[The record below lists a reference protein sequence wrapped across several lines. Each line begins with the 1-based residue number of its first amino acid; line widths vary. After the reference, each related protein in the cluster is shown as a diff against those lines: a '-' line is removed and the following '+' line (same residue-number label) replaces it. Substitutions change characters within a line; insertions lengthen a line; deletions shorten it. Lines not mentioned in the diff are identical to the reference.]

1 MKCPYCIE
9 DINDQALV
17 CSHCQ
22 RDLLFFRP
30 FDDRL
35 QSFDT
40 RIVEITDKLST
51 MTALLEDLATSKVG
65 KEVIGPPV
73 DESKP
78 LELTRWRLVGIVSLA
93 VVLSSVMLLVF
104 ALLENRL
111 VEAPYQKAVE
121 KYYEAVKQREDE
133 PSPLANNSS
142 TPATKETAQAQELDR
157 LREEQRQLQFNNA
170 EEQFSHQQKLGYFL
184 LIPALIGVPLAF
196 GLWLGLRLSGI
207 HLKYYFLLGLSSG
220 LVEGLIWSALL
231 LFTAGGQLGAV
242 VLAVLGINMLRTTI
256 GFVIGGLL
264 GDWIERKRR
273 PVAARRAGVAEQLA
287 AKLIQPRREESID
300 SPEKRVTYDARLDR
314 MKSTITAL
322 APVFGLIGILAPAY
336 LGYKQIVIKS
346 QTESAAIKL
355 NTQKEIQT
363 QDDQNK
369 ADAARKQNQP
379 ANDSAN
385 QPRKSQ

>member
-35 QSFDT
+35 QVFDT
-40 RIVEITDKLST
+40 RIIEITDKLNA
-51 MTALLEDLATSKVG
+51 MTAMLEDLGTSKVG

-78 LELTRWRLVGIVSLA
+78 LELTRWRLVGIVSLT
-93 VVLSSVMLLVF
+93 VVLSSVVLLVF
-104 ALLENRL
+104 ALLEIRL
-111 VEAPYQKAVE
+111 VEEPHDAAVQT
-121 KYYEAVKQREDE
+121 YYEKIKQREDE
-133 PSPLANNSS
+133 PPPVANNSS
-142 TPATKETAQAQELDR
+142 TPAKDAVQAQKLDR
-157 LREEQRQLQFNNA
+157 LREEQLQSQFNNT
-170 EEQFSHQQKLGYFL
+170 EEQFSHQQKLMYFL

-207 HLKYYFLLGLSSG
+207 HFKYYFLLGLSSG
-220 LVEGLIWSALL
+220 LVEGLIWSPLL
-231 LFTAGGQLGAV
+231 LFTGQLGAV

-264 GDWIERKRR
+264 GEWIERKRR

-287 AKLIQPRREESID
+287 AKLIHPRREGSVD
-300 SPEKRVTYDARLDR
+300 SPEKRVTYDAKLDR
-314 MKSTITAL
+314 MKNTISAL

-346 QTESAAIKL
+346 QTDSQVINLKA
-355 NTQKEIQT
+355 QQEIQT
-363 QDDQNK
+363 QDNQNK

-379 ANDSAN
+379 ANDNAN

>member
-111 VEAPYQKAVE
+111 VEAPYEAAAQT
-121 KYYEAVKQREDE
+121 YYEKVKQREDE
-133 PSPLANNSS
+133 PPPVANNSS
-142 TPATKETAQAQELDR
+142 TPAKDAVQAQELDR
-157 LREEQRQLQFNNA
+157 LREEQRQSQFNNA
-170 EEQFSHQQKLGYFL
+170 EEQFSHQRKLMYFL

-231 LFTAGGQLGAV
+231 LFTEGGQLGAV

-287 AKLIQPRREESID
+287 AKLIQPRREGSID

-346 QTESAAIKL
+346 KTESENIKVKA
-355 NTQKEIQT
+355 QQEIQT
-363 QDDQNK
+363 QDDLNK

-379 ANDSAN
+379 ANDNAN

>member
-40 RIVEITDKLST
+40 RIVEITDKLSR

-93 VVLSSVMLLVF
+93 VVLSSAMLLVF
-104 ALLENRL
+104 AFVEINL
-111 VEAPYQKAVE
+111 VEAPYEAAVQN
-121 KYYEAVKQREDE
+121 YYEKVQQRKDE
-133 PSPLANNSS
+133 LSQAANNSS
-142 TPATKETAQAQELDR
+142 TPAKDAVQAQELDR
-157 LREEQRQLQFNNA
+157 LREEQRQSQFNNA
-170 EEQFSHQQKLGYFL
+170 EEQFSHQRKLMYFL

-220 LVEGLIWSALL
+220 FVEGLIWSALL
-231 LFTAGGQLGAV
+231 LFTGQLSAV
-242 VLAVLGINMLRTTI
+242 VLVLLGINMLRTTI
-256 GFVIGGLL
+256 GFLIGGLL

-273 PVAARRAGVAEQLA
+273 PVAARRAGMAEQLA